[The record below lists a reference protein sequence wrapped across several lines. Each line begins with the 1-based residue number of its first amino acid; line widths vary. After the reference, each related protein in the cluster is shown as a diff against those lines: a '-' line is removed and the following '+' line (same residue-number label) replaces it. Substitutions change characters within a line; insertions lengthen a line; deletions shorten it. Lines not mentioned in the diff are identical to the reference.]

1 MQSKIL
7 DSHYRAIDAV
17 SQSQITQALSM
28 SPAAWL
34 KQQSEPFSSTP
45 KMRLGSLIHA
55 MILEPDSLEA
65 TYVKA
70 PKLDRRRTEHRL
82 LAEALAADNRVQ
94 IDEEQLAQAEDIA
107 FVIRKT
113 TRFNDMFCGGEAEIA
128 IHEHDID
135 GQKVKGKLDYL
146 HADKDLIVDLKTTE
160 IDLSDENLKWAMDQS
175 YYKIQAAFYLD
186 LMHKERPGNWSFCFA
201 FVNVKAPFEM
211 RKVIISDLLNSD
223 WIDEGRQLYLT
234 GLSRIVKWKAENHYP
249 RLIDMPAFIPQSK
262 PWKKNV

>member
-1 MQSKIL
+1 
-7 DSHYRAIDAV
+7 
-17 SQSQITQALSM
+17 M

-34 KQQSEPFSSTP
+34 KQQSEPFPSTP

-70 PKLDRRRTEHRL
+70 PKLDRRRTEHRI
-82 LAEALAADNRVQ
+82 LAEALAADTRVQ
-94 IDEEQLAQAEDIA
+94 IDEEQWTQAEAVVDE
-107 FVIRKT
+107 IRKT
-113 TRFNDMFCGGEAEIA
+113 KRLHDIFVGGQAEIA
-128 IHEHDID
+128 LHGHDI
-135 GQKVKGKLDYL
+135 GGTAIKGKLDYL
-146 HADKDLIVDLKTTE
+146 HTDKYLIVDLKTTE
-160 IDLSDENLKWAMDQS
+160 IDLGDDNLKWAMDQS

-186 LMHKERPGNWSFCFA
+186 LMQKEKAGNWSFCFA
-201 FVNVKAPFEM
+201 FVNVKPPFEM

-223 WIDEGRQLYLT
+223 WIEEGRQLYIT

-249 RLIDMPAFIPQSK
+249 RLIDMPAFIPQTK